1 MKISMRIIITF
12 LTMMLAIVFIGATG
26 YFGFTS
32 MYKKMAAF
40 EDISREI
47 EVVSDLNLSLHEAVS
62 YLNNYLV
69 TGDPDECKKYK
80 KASAEVKG
88 LFERVAAY
96 EPGADASLE
105 NAKRL
110 YANID
115 KMAEEL
121 FKYEVPLDS
130 KDAVT
135 LMSEIQQT
143 ADWISRLYIQVHQI
157 KDRGKLDRIINEA
170 DATKR
175 WVDRVQIT
183 GAVIAAIIGLYLMI
197 FNIRTGHPQS

>member
-1 MKISMRIIITF
+1 MKTTTRVNISTLIMFFIIIF
-12 LTMMLAIVFIGATG
+12 LGATG

-32 MYKKMAAF
+32 MHKKIVAL
-40 EDISREI
+40 EEISNELD
-47 EVVSDLNLSLHEAVS
+47 EVSHLNLSLHEAVS

-69 TGDPDECKKYK
+69 TGDPDERRRYK
-80 KASAEVKG
+80 KASSEVKES
-88 LFERVAAY
+88 FERVAAY
-96 EPGADASLE
+96 EPGDDASLE

-121 FKYEVPLDS
+121 FEYEVPLDS

-143 ADWISRLYIQVHQI
+143 ADWISRLYIQIHQI
-157 KDRGKLDRIINEA
+157 KDRGKLDRIIIEA
-170 DATKR
+170 DVTRR

-183 GAVIAAIIGLYLMI
+183 GAISALIMGLILILYK
-197 FNIRTGHPQS
+197 RD

>member
-1 MKISMRIIITF
+1 LKISTRIPI
-12 LTMMLAIVFIGATG
+12 MMLIILFLGGTG
-26 YFGFTS
+26 YFGLTS
-32 MYKKMAAF
+32 MHKKMAAM
-40 EDISREI
+40 EDISNEL
-47 EVVSDLNLSLHEAVS
+47 ETVSSLNLSLHEAVS

-69 TGDPDECKKYK
+69 TGDLGERKKYK
-80 KASAEVKG
+80 KASAEVKES
-88 LFERVAAY
+88 FDRVAVY

-115 KMAEEL
+115 RMAEDL

-143 ADWISRLYIQVHQI
+143 ADWISRLYIQIHQI
-157 KDRGKLDRIINEA
+157 KDRGKLEKVVKEDESARKWVGWLQIIGTA
-170 DATKR
+170 
-175 WVDRVQIT
+175 
-183 GAVIAAIIGLYLMI
+183 IALIIGLRLMKSKSL
-197 FNIRTGHPQS
+197 P